1 MRKILLA
8 TVVALTMITGLN
20 ASGDAKT
27 SAQTVAPVQEGT
39 SEATFSKQG
48 FLTTKWC
55 AEQGLFADCRLESIV
70 CGEGECYQKWEFGD
84 PVKTELVI
92 FVHDELQYYNIS
104 PGKGVNMAEMIEEG
118 INKNL
123 VTIEGTYDSKTNTI
137 AATTFKAPP
146 PPAKSFFKGCL

>member
-8 TVVALTMITGLN
+8 TVVALTMATGAF
-20 ASGDAKT
+20 ASEDKPA
-27 SAQTVAPVQEGT
+27 AQTVAPAQDT
-39 SEATFSKQG
+39 PAEASFSKQG

-55 AEQGLFADCRLESIV
+55 AEQGLFKDCRLESIV

-92 FVHDELQYYNIS
+92 YVHDELQYYNIS
-104 PGKGVNMAEMIEEG
+104 PAKGLNVPAMIEKG
-118 INKNL
+118 INQNL

-137 AATTFKAPP
+137 AASGFKAPP